1 MTTGVNGLTGI
12 ATVSQNPVT
21 QASKTAGRTAL
32 TQTDFLKLL
41 TAQLKNQD
49 PTKPVDNDQL
59 VSQLA
64 QLSTVD
70 GIATLNKT
78 VTGIADRLAQPTP
91 VPAAK

>member
-1 MTTGVNGLTGI
+1 MTNGVNNLTGI
-12 ATVSQNPVT
+12 GQSPVT
-21 QASKTAGRTAL
+21 FASSKVGKTSLDQA
-32 TQTDFLKLL
+32 DFLKLL

-70 GIATLNKT
+70 GINRLNTT
-78 VTGIADRLAQPTP
+78 VTGIANRL
-91 VPAAK
+91 PAATTPAHPAPVK